1 MIQNHIRAIHFR
13 CYYLYLEA
21 TIFLQL

>member
-1 MIQNHIRAIHFR
+1 MTQNHIRAIHFR